1 MPLEMNSELEEKIL
15 RLKEDCTYILPMDE
29 DAKREE
35 VEKAKSGIKTSRASK
50 RTKAKTAEKIP
61 KIKKAQVDKE
71 EVKAVKKH
79 IPETKIP
86 DENLKK
92 DIEDEIED
100 EDFDEIVSTITEKKK
115 NPEKPT
121 AKADKQG
128 KKEYIEAVINKSE
141 KEQKKINMDLVID
154 NKKKQNAA
162 PKTASNR
169 VSVKTKTHVSP
180 KKVVKPNTEDKSVE
194 ILKAK
199 QLAEKKKQQELLKKK
214 KQAELLKKKEE
225 AKKQETLKKK
235 QEEAKKKEETKK
247 KVEMQGDLIKVNN
260 KLPKSQQS
268 FAPKKNIKS
277 KTAQKP
283 KNVTK
288 QGIASSQKDKDDKI
302 QNRKLNFNANKLK
315 DAHQKSRKK
324 RGIEDDITDIVVP
337 ENYQGD
343 ADFMKNIFNFSDSSK
358 PRSYIPPAEKVN
370 GFKVYNN
377 SKPIKQQSSPKAP
390 KKKEIKITPL
400 KDQKTKEMY
409 YQTLHENYNVKDEK
423 IEMQKSQ
430 FLENMQRSTNENAY
444 ALYKQEEAERELQEK
459 QQQSGKLNLLK
470 DFKPKKK

>member
-1 MPLEMNSELEEKIL
+1 M
-15 RLKEDCTYILPMDE
+15 
-29 DAKREE
+29 
-35 VEKAKSGIKTSRASK
+35 
-50 RTKAKTAEKIP
+50 
-61 KIKKAQVDKE
+61 
-71 EVKAVKKH
+71 
-79 IPETKIP
+79 
-86 DENLKK
+86 
-92 DIEDEIED
+92 
-100 EDFDEIVSTITEKKK
+100 
-115 NPEKPT
+115 
-121 AKADKQG
+121 
-128 KKEYIEAVINKSE
+128 
-141 KEQKKINMDLVID
+141 
-154 NKKKQNAA
+154 
-162 PKTASNR
+162 
-169 VSVKTKTHVSP
+169 
-180 KKVVKPNTEDKSVE
+180 
-194 ILKAK
+194 
-199 QLAEKKKQQELLKKK
+199 
-214 KQAELLKKKEE
+214 
-225 AKKQETLKKK
+225 
-235 QEEAKKKEETKK
+235 
-247 KVEMQGDLIKVNN
+247 
-260 KLPKSQQS
+260 
-268 FAPKKNIKS
+268 
-277 KTAQKP
+277 
-283 KNVTK
+283 TK

-459 QQQSGKLNLLK
+459 QQQSSKLNLLK